1 MTDQHSKKSRRL
13 GVGRVVTRRDFI
25 DGIAVTAAMAAAP
38 RVVTASELERTVTAP
53 QDRTNYNPPA
63 LTGIRGSH
71 SGSFEAAHALRDGTF
86 PKTVAG
92 PIDTGENYDLVVVG
106 GGISGLAAA
115 YFYRAAVGP
124 DVRILILDNHD
135 DFGGHAKRNEFDLDG
150 KIQLINGGTLGIDS
164 PRRTAQ

>member
-38 RVVTASELERTVTAP
+38 RVVTAGELERTVTAP

-71 SGSFEAAHALRDGTF
+71 SGSFEAAHALRDGT
-86 PKTVAG
+86 PQK
-92 PIDTGENYDLVVVG
+92 PSQDRSI
-106 GGISGLAAA
+106 
-115 YFYRAAVGP
+115 RA
-124 DVRILILDNHD
+124 RI
-135 DFGGHAKRNEFDLDG
+135 
-150 KIQLINGGTLGIDS
+150 T
-164 PRRTAQ
+164 T